1 MKNILYCIG
10 LFFVILFLLY
20 LNFLANLYG
29 FNDFSLT
36 LNYFTVFSCLLLAII
51 ISNMNKNDFKKVS
64 SLIIK
69 FFFQDKTI
77 ISNDMEEFKAC
88 RVEKIDEEKGMVEL
102 LYYEKKTVMV
112 SDLLTFHP
120 QIEIGNYVKRESS
133 FVYLVD
139 NRGYKYISCIA

>member
-1 MKNILYCIG
+1 
-10 LFFVILFLLY
+10 
-20 LNFLANLYG
+20 
-29 FNDFSLT
+29 
-36 LNYFTVFSCLLLAII
+36 
-51 ISNMNKNDFKKVS
+51 MNKNDFKKVS